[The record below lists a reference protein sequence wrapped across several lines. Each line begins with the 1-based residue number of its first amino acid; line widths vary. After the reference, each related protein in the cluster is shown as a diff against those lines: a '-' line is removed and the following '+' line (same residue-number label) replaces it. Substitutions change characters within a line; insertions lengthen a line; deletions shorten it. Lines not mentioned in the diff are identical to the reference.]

1 MVTNQVFLSF
11 IFIVNGIVI
20 GLLFDFF
27 RILRKTFKTKDIV
40 TYIQDILFWIL
51 TGIILL
57 YSIFTFNNGEIR
69 LFMFLAIMIGISIY
83 MLIFSSYIIKIN
95 VTMINLIKNIIS
107 KALPTGLTAV
117 INIFSLAL
125 LKKYSII
132 AEEYF
137 SSLCVIST
145 GICGLMLLLTF
156 IPTKKSEDTKLPFS
170 IYRLVLEIIM
180 ILIFVIGLTVFR
192 FFFNIVPLSNISF
205 TVIRI
210 LIISTI
216 NFVIL
221 NCKNKKV

>member
-95 VTMINLIKNIIS
+95 VYILRKIIF
-107 KALPTGLTAV
+107 
-117 INIFSLAL
+117 IC
-125 LKKYSII
+125 KKI
-132 AEEYF
+132 AEF
-137 SSLCVIST
+137 LI
-145 GICGLMLLLTF
+145 
-156 IPTKKSEDTKLPFS
+156 LPFRL
-170 IYRLVLEIIM
+170 IYKGMSKIFKPIKFII
-180 ILIFVIGLTVFR
+180 
-192 FFFNIVPLSNISF
+192 
-205 TVIRI
+205 
-210 LIISTI
+210 I
-216 NFVIL
+216 NVRR
-221 NCKNKKV
+221 KVYKKVNKIKKIIIKYKKPQK

>member
-107 KALPTGLTAV
+107 KVLNILFIPLYKLFNKIFFKPINFLI
-117 INIFSLAL
+117 INIRKNFTKN
-125 LKKYSII
+125 LKKVYNN
-132 AEEYF
+132 
-137 SSLCVIST
+137 
-145 GICGLMLLLTF
+145 
-156 IPTKKSEDTKLPFS
+156 TKKIKN
-170 IYRLVLEIIM
+170 IRK
-180 ILIFVIGLTVFR
+180 TV
-192 FFFNIVPLSNISF
+192 
-205 TVIRI
+205 
-210 LIISTI
+210 
-216 NFVIL
+216 
-221 NCKNKKV
+221 KN

>member
-11 IFIVNGIVI
+11 IFIVNGIII

-107 KALPTGLTAV
+107 KVLNILFIPLYKLFNKIFFKPINFLI
-117 INIFSLAL
+117 INIRKNFTKN
-125 LKKYSII
+125 LKKVYNN
-132 AEEYF
+132 
-137 SSLCVIST
+137 
-145 GICGLMLLLTF
+145 
-156 IPTKKSEDTKLPFS
+156 TKKIKN
-170 IYRLVLEIIM
+170 IRK
-180 ILIFVIGLTVFR
+180 TV
-192 FFFNIVPLSNISF
+192 
-205 TVIRI
+205 
-210 LIISTI
+210 
-216 NFVIL
+216 
-221 NCKNKKV
+221 KN

>member
-107 KALPTGLTAV
+107 KVLNILFIPLYKLFNKIFFKPINFLI
-117 INIFSLAL
+117 INIRKNFTKN
-125 LKKYSII
+125 LKKVYNN
-132 AEEYF
+132 
-137 SSLCVIST
+137 
-145 GICGLMLLLTF
+145 
-156 IPTKKSEDTKLPFS
+156 TKKIKN
-170 IYRLVLEIIM
+170 IRK
-180 ILIFVIGLTVFR
+180 TV
-192 FFFNIVPLSNISF
+192 
-205 TVIRI
+205 
-210 LIISTI
+210 
-216 NFVIL
+216 
-221 NCKNKKV
+221 KNWKYKKGF

>member
-11 IFIVNGIVI
+11 IFIVNGIII

-95 VTMINLIKNIIS
+95 VTMINLIKNII
-107 KALPTGLTAV
+107 
-117 INIFSLAL
+117 
-125 LKKYSII
+125 
-132 AEEYF
+132 
-137 SSLCVIST
+137 
-145 GICGLMLLLTF
+145 
-156 IPTKKSEDTKLPFS
+156 
-170 IYRLVLEIIM
+170 
-180 ILIFVIGLTVFR
+180 
-192 FFFNIVPLSNISF
+192 
-205 TVIRI
+205 
-210 LIISTI
+210 
-216 NFVIL
+216 
-221 NCKNKKV
+221 

>member
-107 KALPTGLTAV
+107 KVLNILFIKFKYIYKLFNKIFFKPINFLI
-117 INIFSLAL
+117 INIRKKFTKN
-125 LKKYSII
+125 LKKVYNI
-132 AEEYF
+132 
-137 SSLCVIST
+137 
-145 GICGLMLLLTF
+145 
-156 IPTKKSEDTKLPFS
+156 TKKIK
-170 IYRLVLEIIM
+170 
-180 ILIFVIGLTVFR
+180 
-192 FFFNIVPLSNISF
+192 NIKK
-205 TVIRI
+205 
-210 LIISTI
+210 TI
-216 NFVIL
+216 
-221 NCKNKKV
+221 KN